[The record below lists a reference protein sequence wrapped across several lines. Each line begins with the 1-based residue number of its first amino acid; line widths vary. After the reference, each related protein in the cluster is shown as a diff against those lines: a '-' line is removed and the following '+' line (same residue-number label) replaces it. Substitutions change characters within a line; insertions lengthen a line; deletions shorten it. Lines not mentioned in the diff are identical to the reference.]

1 MLHNLF
7 YSPDFPTTF
16 PSCPAFQHWS
26 VQLQKLLNNDAVSY
40 HNPPVDPLWHKH
52 FSLRF
57 RVGLGIELILASC
70 WHWLV
75 LCTFHNCVGFPKI
88 LRDCKRKIT
97 ILVIFNHDYKMCT
110 YLHTVDWRIGC
121 PDLAAYCLAISLQF
135 LPWLIFLKS
144 IGLSKGTTS
153 CNRALATSPTP
164 AESKQDFKGV
174 THLTINWLTSEQKLA
189 PWSNFSWIARGSENN
204 KTF

>member
-40 HNPPVDPLWHKH
+40 HNPLVDPLWHKH

-57 RVGLGIELILASC
+57 HVGPEIGLILASC
-70 WHWLV
+70 WHWLF

-97 ILVIFNHDYKMCT
+97 IFSNFQSRLQDVH
-110 YLHTVDWRIGC
+110 L
-121 PDLAAYCLAISLQF
+121 LAYSR
-135 LPWLIFLKS
+135 LK
-144 IGLSKGTTS
+144 
-153 CNRALATSPTP
+153 
-164 AESKQDFKGV
+164 
-174 THLTINWLTSEQKLA
+174 NWLSRFGRILL
-189 PWSNFSWIARGSENN
+189 SNFTAILALIDIFEEHRLVQRDHIMQQGIGNFAYTGRV
-204 KTF
+204 KTRLQRSHASHN